1 MATRDRSNQR
11 LRTRKELLQAAQRLL
26 KEGRTPTLAEVAE
39 AALVSRPTAYRYFQN
54 VDALL
59 AEAPLDAD
67 IPGAAEIF
75 AHDRSVDPAERVD
88 RAEAAL
94 HEMTYR
100 NERQLRVWLGSLLSR
115 SQDHAAEPRRQNR
128 RTELIT
134 AALAPAREAFD
145 RGVYKRLCAALALFF
160 GTESMIVFR
169 DVLEI
174 EAGEARKVKS
184 WAIHALVEAALR
196 ESKAARKTGG
206 RRSDIPV

>member
-1 MATRDRSNQR
+1 MPTRDRSNQR
-11 LRTRKELLQAAQRLL
+11 LRTRKEILRAAQRLL

-39 AALVSRPTAYRYFQN
+39 AALVSRPTAYRYFPN
-54 VDALL
+54 VEALL

-67 IPGAAEIF
+67 IPGAEQIF
-75 AHDRSVDPAERVD
+75 AQDRSVDPAERVD
-88 RAEAAL
+88 RAEAVL
-94 HEMTYR
+94 HEMTFR

-115 SQDHAAEPRRQNR
+115 NQDDPAGPRRQNR

-134 AALAPAREAFD
+134 AALAPARQGFD
-145 RGVYKRLCAALALFF
+145 RATYRRLCAALAIFF

-174 EAGEARKVKS
+174 EPAEARKVKS

-196 ESKAARKTGG
+196 ESKSARKSG
-206 RRSDIPV
+206 S

>member
-26 KEGRTPTLAEVAE
+26 KDGRTPTLAEVAE
-39 AALVSRPTAYRYFQN
+39 AALVSRATAYRYFPN
-54 VDALL
+54 TEALL

-67 IPGAAEIF
+67 IPGAGQIF
-75 AHDRSVDPAERVD
+75 AADRSVDPAERVD

-94 HEMTYR
+94 HEMSYR
-100 NERQLRVWLGSLLSR
+100 NERQLRVWLGNLLTR
-115 SQDHAAEPRRQNR
+115 SADHSAEPRRQNR

-134 AALAPAREAFD
+134 AALAPSREAFD
-145 RGVYKRLCAALALFF
+145 RTTYKRLCAALALFF

-174 EAGEARKVKS
+174 EPAEARKVKS

-196 ESKAARKTGG
+196 ESKANGKS
-206 RRSDIPV
+206 RR